1 MQGPSSGSTTAGPPC
16 LTSLPSPLPPNDGAR
31 RRTARATTT
40 AGLPQ
45 AVSLRG
51 KRETNRGLGRSP
63 NECGQRRRLTQNRP
77 EKFHLNSLLRQDEQ
91 LPCIGLGIEP
101 AFLDQPAG
109 GDLTVT

>member
-45 AVSLRG
+45 AIVRRNKTRFYG
-51 KRETNRGLGRSP
+51 GQDRSP
-63 NECGQRRRLTQNRP
+63 TNAVAEEDSHKIDP
-77 EKFHLNSLLRQDEQ
+77 KNS
-91 LPCIGLGIEP
+91 
-101 AFLDQPAG
+101 
-109 GDLTVT
+109 T